1 MLDKQP
7 KVWYNGYR
15 KKRGE
20 QNVQVY
26 QWCSCSVC
34 GAVCVRN
41 DYGKYVKKGQ
51 VHTMD
56 KKKELG
62 AYKKMSPEEVQG
74 MLHLRKRGYTAKNK
88 KAYNRKKKHKGRED

>member
-1 MLDKQP
+1 MTKLEK
-7 KVWYNGYR
+7 
-15 KKRGE
+15 
-20 QNVQVY
+20 
-26 QWCSCSVC
+26 
-34 GAVCVRN
+34 
-41 DYGKYVKKGQ
+41 YGKMITVKESE

-88 KAYNRKKKHKGRED
+88 KAYNRKKKHKNLEKD